1 MNRKKSF
8 SWLIILVAL
17 GIGAAPIRLAAI
29 PVGTA
34 ITYQGRFTDGG
45 SPANGAYDFEFKLY
59 DDAAAGTQVGSTLAK
74 DDIGV
79 TDGYFT
85 TTLDFGSGI
94 FTGDARWLQIAVRAG
109 ASTGTYTA
117 LNPRHE
123 LTAVPYALYTGNV
136 TITDGGT
143 IGAGNAKIL
152 FNDTDNRLELGD
164 SATAVSSAF
173 LGTATSLILDT
184 YGNYRNIHTSHSS
197 GGIRIY
203 AADTLTA
210 TPTGAAL
217 QFFGNGDGTFG
228 GKAFLDSGAGNNA
241 AIIFRTAPTG
251 TQITERMR
259 ITSGGNIGIGT
270 ADPGTAKLFVN
281 GAAAGVAPNIMTNGD
296 IVVGSMGAIFFNNYH
311 SYAASDYVIPTG
323 GLGTLGFF
331 TSGAERIRI
340 NTSGNVGVGTAAPTE
355 RLDVSGT
362 VRCVS
367 LIQTSDEQLKADVQ
381 PLSGVL
387 GKLDQVRAVSFRWNE
402 KAHSLGVETSARQI
416 GVLAQEL
423 EQAFPELVVTPRP
436 STADELVQNCPE
448 QIQQRFQEDAE
459 KTQYKAVN
467 YSQLTVVL
475 LEAVK
480 ELQAENR
487 TLTQRIQA
495 LESKVQ

>member
-1 MNRKKSF
+1 MNGKKSF
-8 SWLIILVAL
+8 SWLIILVASS
-17 GIGAAPIRLAAI
+17 IGAAPIHLAAAPI
-29 PVGTA
+29 GTT

-45 SPANGAYDFEFKLY
+45 SPANGTYDFEFKLY

-74 DDIGV
+74 EDISV

-109 ASTGTYTA
+109 ASTGAYTT
-117 LNPRHE
+117 LSPRHE
-123 LTAVPYALYTGNV
+123 LTATPYALCTPNV

-152 FNDTDNRLELGD
+152 FNDTDDRIELGD
-164 SATAVSSAF
+164 SITGVSSAF
-173 LGTATSLILDT
+173 LGTTSLILDT
-184 YGNYRNIHTSHSS
+184 RGYYPDIRNSHSS
-197 GGIRIY
+197 SGIRIY
-203 AADTLTA
+203 ATDTLTA

-228 GKAFLDSGAGNNA
+228 GRAYIDSGARDDA
-241 AIIFRTAPTG
+241 AIILRTAPTG
-251 TQITERMR
+251 GQITERMR
-259 ITSGGNIGIGT
+259 ITSG
-270 ADPGTAKLFVN
+270 
-281 GAAAGVAPNIMTNGD
+281 
-296 IVVGSMGAIFFNNYH
+296 
-311 SYAASDYVIPTG
+311 
-323 GLGTLGFF
+323 
-331 TSGAERIRI
+331 
-340 NTSGNVGVGTAAPTE
+340 GNVGVGTAAPTE
-355 RLDVSGT
+355 RLDVNGT

-367 LIQTSDEQLKADVQ
+367 LVQTSDEQLKTDVQ

-387 GKLDQVRAVSFRWNE
+387 GKLGQVRAVSFRWNE
-402 KAHSLGVETSARQI
+402 KASSLGIETGTRQI

-423 EQAFPELVVTPRP
+423 EQAFPELVITPRP
-436 STADELVQNCPE
+436 STVDELVQNCPE
-448 QIQQRFQEDAE
+448 HVLTAAVKQRFQEDAE

-480 ELQAENR
+480 ELQVENR
-487 TLTQRIQA
+487 TLTERIQA